1 MFIRKTTL
9 TNTILMYSL
18 FWMYKD
24 DSFVGTIIIIEHQV
38 LAILADVVISWHDVS
53 CNLQCSASYILMWTA
68 LEMFSDLFC
77 SQFFI

>member
-1 MFIRKTTL
+1 MFIRETTL
-9 TNTILMYSL
+9 TNKILMYSL

-24 DSFVGTIIIIEHQV
+24 GSFVGIIIIIEHQV
-38 LAILADVVISWHDVS
+38 LAILADVISWHDVS
-53 CNLQCSASYILMWTA
+53 CNLQCSASYILMWIA